1 MNQLTLSLTVLILFI
16 GVLLYFATLPR
27 RTPPKQVA
35 SRVRL
40 LNSVKV

>member
-1 MNQLTLSLTVLILFI
+1 MNQLTLSLMVLILFI
-16 GVLLYFATLPR
+16 GIFFYFATLPR
-27 RTPPKQVA
+27 RTTPKQLA